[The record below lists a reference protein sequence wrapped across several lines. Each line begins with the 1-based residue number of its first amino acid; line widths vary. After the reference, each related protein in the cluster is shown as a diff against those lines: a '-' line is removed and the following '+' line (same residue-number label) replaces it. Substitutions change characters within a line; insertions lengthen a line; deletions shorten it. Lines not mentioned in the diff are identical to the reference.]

1 MMKLCHKLPHERLSS
16 EPRRLSKSGGHFVPM
31 GFFSLKSK
39 AKVSEEEKPARHLK
53 IINTSP
59 RATNGPI
66 ALSTPPSSSE
76 TFPSDPS
83 PFNNSMN
90 PPLTPPPT
98 PIVTPQSEP
107 TPPPLEQQN
116 MRPRSSSAPESSKA
130 YLKAERS
137 SSFLAAAFS
146 KATNGTQKQRS
157 KSFNS
162 SFFQTKEQR
171 KRREKRQGKLPA
183 ILSDPDTP
191 QCSDS
196 EPTNSSYTSFNSS
209 TQTEE
214 ICDPS
219 SSTTYSAGSSM
230 KKSGR
235 RRRGLEDGASLRISM
250 LQMAL

>member
-1 MMKLCHKLPHERLSS
+1 L
-16 EPRRLSKSGGHFVPM
+16 VQM

-39 AKVSEEEKPARHLK
+39 AKVSEEEKQARHLK
-53 IINTSP
+53 INTSP
-59 RATNGPI
+59 QTTNGGGQI

-76 TFPSDPS
+76 TFQSDPS
-83 PFNNSMN
+83 LFNSSIN

-98 PIVTPQSEP
+98 PIISPQSEP
-107 TPPPLEQQN
+107 TPPPPEQQN

-130 YLKAERS
+130 HLKAERS

-183 ILSDPDTP
+183 ILSDSDTL
-191 QCSDS
+191 QSSDS

-219 SSTTYSAGSSM
+219 SSTTHSTGSSM